1 MGICAKTYCKKKRLS
16 QESSPKSSPKSSPNL
31 VQSSVYNMP
40 YNFIRKIVKT
50 KAYLNNE
57 QVVMLFYD
65 VFYSIP
71 KFL

>member
-40 YNFIRKIVKT
+40 YKIPVLK
-50 KAYLNNE
+50 
-57 QVVMLFYD
+57 D
-65 VFYSIP
+65 
-71 KFL
+71 KFSDNGFPFELSANTEVRR